1 MTMKDSWDKLLLLVA
16 SLAVAGLSALFVVKA
31 FAFGDHFGVPQASRN
46 SELPELDTRP
56 AVAKSFVESSQKWV
70 SPVKGPLQREVD
82 LFLSVPLVESNGV
95 VIDMDDPGAPLLRPP
110 VSNQWLMQNNLDFLN
125 ASILDLDSDGDG
137 FTNLEEWH
145 AGTDPNDPSSHPPY
159 AEKLRFLGREQTEY
173 ILRFA
178 ARPDEERF
186 QIIRLPSA
194 RYPGRDTFLMR
205 VGETS
210 ADDKFRIESFE
221 EKRARNQVGIEV
233 DASVLTL
240 TYLPKNE
247 TVELIRNVDEP
258 IPTYYAEIEFPLDS
272 WKEYVKEGDPFNLV
286 RDPETRYR
294 VLKVDEDSVTIAYQS
309 GGEPEQTVEIKK
321 N

>member
-1 MTMKDSWDKLLLLVA
+1 MTMKDSWDKLLVLVVG
-16 SLAVAGLSALFVVKA
+16 LAVVGLSSLFLVKA
-31 FAFGDHFGVPQASRN
+31 LAFGDQFGVPQSSKN
-46 SELPELDTRP
+46 NELPELDTR
-56 AVAKSFVESSQKWV
+56 AQVAKNFVESSQEWV

-95 VIDMDDPGAPLLRPP
+95 VIDMDDPEAPLLRPP

-125 ASILDLDSDGDG
+125 ASVLELDSDGDG

-145 AGTDPNDPSSHPPY
+145 AGTDPNDPTSHPPY
-159 AEKLRFLGREQTEY
+159 ADKLSFLGREQTEY

-178 ARPDEERF
+178 ARPDDERF

-194 RYPGRDTFLMR
+194 RYSGRDTFLMR

-210 ADDKFRIESFE
+210 PDEKFRIESFE

-247 TVELIRNVDEP
+247 TVELIRNVDTP
-258 IPTYYAEIEFPLDS
+258 IPTYFAEMEFPLDS

-294 VLKVDEDSVTIAYQS
+294 VVKVEVDSVTIAYQS
-309 GGEPEQTVEIKK
+309 GAEPEQTVEIKK